1 MRVFDQA
8 DMIDAELWGRRWGGS
23 CINISSINRIWKRHS
38 NQRREPGE
46 ETKGCE
52 AEGCEALEE
61 PYIIPHGT
69 IHVFEHRKMEE

>member
-8 DMIDAELWGRRWGGS
+8 DMIDAELWGRRQVGS

-38 NQRREPGE
+38 NQRREPGQ
-46 ETKGCE
+46 ET
-52 AEGCEALEE
+52 EGCEALEE